1 MSLSFRHLVLFVA
14 VTAFAPLAAGCGPSV
29 HAEVPSGF
37 AVIEGGDDF
46 AFRAANADGVVLA
59 VRSEANKPHGD
70 LDFWSQTLAKRLAT
84 RGYAAEGKARQ
95 VQSREG
101 TKGVLRTFTTSSG
114 GRSHVYWLGVYVT
127 GDDVF
132 VVEATGDA
140 ESIDA
145 PMRARIES
153 SIASVGLAG

>member
-1 MSLSFRHLVLFVA
+1 MSLSLRHLIFAA
-14 VTAFAPLAAGCGPSV
+14 VTAIAPFAAGCGPSV

-37 AVIEGGDDF
+37 AIIESGDDY
-46 AFRAANADGVVLA
+46 AFRAANADGVVLG

-70 LDFWSQTLAKRLAT
+70 LGFWSQALTKRLEK
-84 RGYAAEGKARQ
+84 RGYATEGAARN
-95 VQSREG
+95 VSSREG

-114 GRSHVYWLGVYVT
+114 GRPHIYWLGVYVT
-127 GDDVF
+127 DDDVF

-145 PMRARIES
+145 AMRARIES
-153 SIASVGLAG
+153 SIASVDLAG